1 MKDNRTN
8 KEMHQADYMKDN
20 RTKKEI
26 HLNLKITNR
35 MFMLID
41 TIRSHY
47 LIENER
53 LPSRKVK
60 HIAITDEPSQE
71 RKTEEAVNT
80 FNKFYRR
87 LDPDTR
93 FFFLEW
99 LRIQLIKRLT
109 NQEIMTLTS
118 EVTSASKGNS
128 EPKNPNRK

>member
-1 MKDNRTN
+1 M
-8 KEMHQADYMKDN
+8 
-20 RTKKEI
+20 
-26 HLNLKITNR
+26 NLTDTTLRK
-35 MFMLID
+35 LILEELKGILKVED
-41 TIRSHY
+41 VFG
-47 LIENER
+47 
-53 LPSRKVK
+53 KVK